1 MPNGDRP
8 TVDEHYVPQ
17 VYLRGFAAD
26 PALERIYRLRLSDI
40 SAGCINVKIE
50 SQVFQKNLYE
60 VKNSSGNFIGRNYI
74 ENCLHDVETLFG
86 EYRSTLFSEIEACK
100 ATNELTYLS
109 QDMRSFLTKFI
120 LLQMVRTKSV
130 IQFSQAK
137 ATEDLRE
144 YVYPYEAK
152 ILTFFKLF
160 PFFDTDKATPLVG
173 SNMIDIMSPW
183 LDNMVLF
190 VGYFSDDVLFTSDN
204 PVYALMEDYNIKEPV
219 EILLPLSPQ
228 SVVALIHRD
237 KVGQECNNQILQLSD
252 EWAEH
257 IRECTIIGAS
267 DTLYAPY
274 EFDLNY
280 LKEIKRIRNK
290 ENP

>member
-1 MPNGDRP
+1 MPNGDKP

-17 VYLRGFAAD
+17 VYLRGFATD
-26 PALERIYRLRLSDI
+26 NNSERIYRLSLANI
-40 SAGCINVKIE
+40 SAGCTNVKIR
-50 SQVFQKNLYE
+50 SQSYERNLYE

-74 ENCLHDVETLFG
+74 ENSLHDVETLFG
-86 EYRSTLFSEIEACK
+86 KYCSTLFAEIEACK
-100 ATNELTYLS
+100 ATNKITYLS

-120 LLQMVRTKSV
+120 LLQMVRTKSA
-130 IQFSQAK
+130 IQFAQTK
-137 ATEDLRE
+137 ATEGLKE
-144 YVYPYEAK
+144 YVYPHEAK

-173 SNMIDIMSPW
+173 SNMIDIMIPW

-190 VGYFSDDVLFTSDN
+190 VGSFSDDVLFTSDN
-204 PVYALMEDYNIKEPV
+204 PVYALMEDYNVKEPA
-219 EILLPLSPQ
+219 EILLPLSPRF
-228 SVVALIHRD
+228 VAIYIHRD
-237 KVGQECNNQILQLSD
+237 KVEQEYNNQIIQLSD

-257 IRECTIIGAS
+257 IRECTIIGAR

-280 LKEIKRIRNK
+280 LKEIERIRNK